1 MYVYMHMYAIGV
13 YMYMCV
19 IMMDNRHCN
28 NSKLYEQR
36 KTISSH
42 THAQLKATIYTI
54 PHTESAWQYAT

>member
-1 MYVYMHMYAIGV
+1 MYAIGV

-36 KTISSH
+36 KTISSR
-42 THAQLKATIYTI
+42 THAQLKVYI
-54 PHTESAWQYAT
+54 